1 MKLNKEVHATALPNV
16 RFERAGHSL
25 MGWMRAIGNDI
36 LQRVERALQADVPSL
51 SRIDVEAYVDVADS
65 GNLGRKGFDARL
77 ESLHDGQ
84 ALLLGEFLL
93 QLKLHNVFD
102 LHILNDL
109 VTLQTQKILRAQRP
123 FACLRHHKNTKT
135 P

>member
-1 MKLNKEVHATALPNV
+1 
-16 RFERAGHSL
+16 
-25 MGWMRAIGNDI
+25 MGWMCAIGNDV
-36 LQRVERALQADVPSL
+36 LEGVERALQTDVPSL
-51 SRIDVEAYVDVADS
+51 RWVDVEAYVDVADG
-65 GNLGRKGFDARL
+65 GNGGGEGFNARL